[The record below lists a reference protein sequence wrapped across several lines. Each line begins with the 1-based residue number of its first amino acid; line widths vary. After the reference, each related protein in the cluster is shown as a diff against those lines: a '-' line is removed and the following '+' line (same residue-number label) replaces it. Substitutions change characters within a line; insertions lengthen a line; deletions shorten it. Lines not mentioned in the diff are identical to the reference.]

1 MPIIKT
7 VKPNQDTVL
16 AIWKI
21 TETIE
26 NLLAQVDFNKYD
38 QASYDVISNDEKK
51 LEWLSSRLT
60 IRHLVEKIGKKYKG
74 IIKDKHKKPYLKD
87 INYHLSIS
95 HSFPYAAAII
105 HKTNPVGIDI
115 EMPREKIERIS
126 KRFLSDVELEAA
138 NENIEVLSI
147 YWSAKETLYK
157 IYGKKKL
164 IFRKNIEVLAF
175 EMSDEGETE
184 GIIKIDDEVTTYTLR
199 FIKIDNH
206 YLVYSI

>member
-38 QASYDVISNDEKK
+38 QASYDVITHDEKK
-51 LEWLSSRLT
+51 LEWLCSRLT
-60 IRHLVEKIGKKYKG
+60 IRYLVEKTGKKYKG

-115 EMPREKIERIS
+115 EMPRKKIERIS

-175 EMSDEGETE
+175 EMSDEGEIE

-199 FIKIDNH
+199 FLKIDNH
-206 YLVYSI
+206 YLVYSL

>member
-38 QASYDVISNDEKK
+38 QASYDVITHDEKK
-51 LEWLSSRLT
+51 LEWLCSRLT
-60 IRHLVEKIGKKYKG
+60 IRYLVEKTGKKYKG

-105 HKTNPVGIDI
+105 HKTDPVGIDI
-115 EMPREKIERIS
+115 EMPRKKIERIS

-199 FIKIDNH
+199 FLKIDNH
-206 YLVYSI
+206 YLVYSL

>member
-7 VKPNQDTVL
+7 VKPNEDTML
-16 AIWKI
+16 AIWRI

-26 NLLAQVDFNKYD
+26 KLLVQVDFNKYD
-38 QASYDVISNDEKK
+38 QASYDIISNDEKK
-51 LEWLSSRLT
+51 REWLSSRLT
-60 IRHLVEKIGKKYKG
+60 IRYLVEEIGREYKG
-74 IIKDKHKKPYLKD
+74 IIKDKHNKPYLKD

-95 HSFPYAAAII
+95 HSFPYAVAII
-105 HKTNPVGIDI
+105 HKTNPVGIDV
-115 EMPREKIERIS
+115 EMPRKKIERIS
-126 KRFLSDVELEAA
+126 KRFLSDKELEAA
-138 NENIEVLSI
+138 NENIDALSI

-164 IFRKNIEVLAF
+164 IFRKNIEVLPF
-175 EMSDEGETE
+175 EISEEGETE
-184 GIIKIDDEVTTYTLR
+184 GIIKIDNEVTSYTLR

>member
-1 MPIIKT
+1 M
-7 VKPNQDTVL
+7 L

-26 NLLAQVDFNKYD
+26 NLLAQIDFNKYD

-60 IRHLVEKIGKKYKG
+60 IRYLVEKIGGEYLG
-74 IIKDKHKKPYLKD
+74 IIKDKHNKPYLKD

-138 NENIEVLSI
+138 NENIDVLSI

-164 IFRKNIEVLAF
+164 IFRKNIEVLPF

-184 GIIKIDDEVTTYTLR
+184 GIIKIDGEVTTYTLR

>member
-7 VKPNQDTVL
+7 VKPNKDAIL

-26 NLLAQVDFNKYD
+26 NLLVQVDFNKYD

-60 IRHLVEKIGKKYKG
+60 IRYLVEEIGGEYLG
-74 IIKDKHKKPYLKD
+74 IIKDKHNKPYLKD

-105 HKTNPVGIDI
+105 HKVNPVGIDI
-115 EMPREKIERIS
+115 EMPRDKIRRIS
-126 KRFLSDVELEAA
+126 QRFLSDIELKAA
-138 NENIEVLSI
+138 NENIDALSI

-164 IFRKNIEVLAF
+164 IFRQNIRVNPF
-175 EMSDEGETE
+175 EMSNAGEMK
-184 GIIKIDDEVTTYTLR
+184 GVIKMDDEVTTYTLR

-206 YLVYSI
+206 YLVYNI

>member
-7 VKPNQDTVL
+7 VKPNKDTIL

-21 TETIE
+21 TETID

-60 IRHLVEKIGKKYKG
+60 IRYLVEEIGGEYKG
-74 IIKDKHKKPYLKD
+74 IIKDKHNKPYLKD

-105 HKTNPVGIDI
+105 HKMSPVGIDI

-126 KRFLSDVELEAA
+126 TRFLSDCELEAA
-138 NENIEVLSI
+138 NKNIEALSI

-164 IFRKNIEVLAF
+164 IFRQNIEVLPF
-175 EMSDEGETE
+175 EISEEGETK
-184 GIIKIDDEVTTYTLR
+184 GLIKIDNKITLYTLR

-206 YLVYSI
+206 YLVYNI

>member
-1 MPIIKT
+1 MPIINT
-7 VKPNQDTVL
+7 IKPNKDTIL

-26 NLLAQVDFNKYD
+26 NLLVQVDFNKYD

-60 IRHLVEKIGKKYKG
+60 IRYLVEEIGGEYLG
-74 IIKDKHKKPYLKD
+74 IIKDKHNKPYLKD

-105 HKTNPVGIDI
+105 HKVNPVGIDI
-115 EMPREKIERIS
+115 EMPRDKIRRIS
-126 KRFLSDVELEAA
+126 QRFLSDIELKAA
-138 NENIEVLSI
+138 NENIDALSI

-164 IFRKNIEVLAF
+164 IFRQNIRVNPF
-175 EMSDEGETE
+175 EMSNEGEMK
-184 GIIKIDDEVTTYTLR
+184 GVIKTDDEVTTYTLR

-206 YLVYSI
+206 YLVYGI